1 MRLRPMAPG
10 QLADNAIQ
18 TFQSM
23 GKDILALT
31 LLPTFLS
38 FLGLVFIQEFV
49 IPRMV
54 TTSDPT
60 SLGTQISEVF
70 VALVVAVAVAAPL
83 FLIGIALINGLVIS
97 MVSDYVC
104 GRVPDLAAAKSN
116 ATRLMKKLFIV
127 SLAKLGWSFASLVVA
142 GLMLAFSAW
151 LSQNNSSDVIMA
163 FSGMV
168 ALLGFVL
175 FFLLLVLQ
183 IGRYSLAY
191 AAAFHENLG
200 AVAATKRSADLL
212 KSRGMVPSGYDALRS
227 AEGLML
233 FIGFLLLMG
242 LGTIIGILS
251 LNELLPT
258 AGETLGIRDLVE
270 VALALLPTFL
280 VLWLMQP
287 IWATATTL
295 IYFDRR
301 FRLEAYDVELLAQDV
316 WRTHQQARFQL

>member
-1 MRLRPMAPG
+1 MAPG

-23 GKDILALT
+23 GKDILGLT
-31 LLPTFLS
+31 MLPTFLS

-49 IPRMV
+49 IPRLV
-54 TTSDPT
+54 TTSDPNN
-60 SLGTQISEVF
+60 LGTQISEVM
-70 VALVVAVAVAAPL
+70 VALVVAIAVAAPL
-83 FLIGIALINGLVIS
+83 FLIGVALINGLVIS

-116 ATRLMKKLFIV
+116 ATRLMKKLFLV
-127 SLAKLGWSFASLVVA
+127 SLAKLGWSFASLAVA
-142 GLMLAFSAW
+142 ATMLGLSAF
-151 LSQNNSSDVIMA
+151 LSQNSPSDSMMA
-163 FSGMV
+163 LSGMI

-200 AVAATKRSADLL
+200 AVAATKRSASLL

-233 FIGFLLLMG
+233 FIGLLLLVG
-242 LGTIIGILS
+242 LGTMIGILS
-251 LNELLPT
+251 LNEVLPA
-258 AGETLGIRDLVE
+258 AGEHLGIRDVVE
-270 VALALLPTFL
+270 TALSLLPSFL
-280 VLWLMQP
+280 VLWLLQP
-287 IWATATTL
+287 IWTTATTL

-316 WRTHQQARFQL
+316 WRTHQQSRFQL